1 MANTGY
7 ALDVPSNDD
16 PALGRGVLIYMA
28 VVLLVVVGILLL
40 VGLAAGFPEPV
51 VVAVA
56 GVAGL
61 VYVVGIGAWVK
72 KHVQT

>member
-1 MANTGY
+1 
-7 ALDVPSNDD
+7 
-16 PALGRGVLIYMA
+16 MA